1 MFPRLLFLFIAI
13 PVIELVLLIQI
24 GGRIGLWPTVGIIF
38 ATAIIG
44 ASLTRM
50 QGAMTMARA
59 QKAISEGRTPAAE
72 VLDGLMIVI
81 AGVVLLTPGFLTDAI
96 GFALLIPSVRA
107 ACRKRLAESLKSRV
121 QFTADSGA
129 SPDLGGGKGWSD
141 DDNVIEAELVDD
153 DS

>member
-1 MFPRLLFLFIAI
+1 MFPRLLLLFIAI

-24 GGRIGLWPTVGIIF
+24 GGRIGLWATIAIIF

-59 QKAISEGRTPAAE
+59 QNAIREGRTPTAE
-72 VLDGLMIVI
+72 MLDGLMIVI

-96 GFALLIPSVRA
+96 GFALLVPSVRA
-107 ACRKRLAESLKSRV
+107 ACRNRLAKSLVNRV
-121 QFTADSGA
+121 QFTAAPSTAPDAESGSA
-129 SPDLGGGKGWSD
+129 WQD
-141 DDNVIEAELVDD
+141 DDSVIEAELVDD